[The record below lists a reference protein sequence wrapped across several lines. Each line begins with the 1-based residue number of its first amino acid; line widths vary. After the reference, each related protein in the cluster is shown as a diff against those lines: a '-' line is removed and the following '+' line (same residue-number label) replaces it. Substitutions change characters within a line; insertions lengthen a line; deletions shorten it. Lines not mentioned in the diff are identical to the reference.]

1 MPLETCGNNRRKD
14 RELYAV
20 QDSATE
26 DTRLKESPGWI
37 WDLLV
42 LAWSNYQTCELP
54 FQISGVQTD
63 VHQLPEICE
72 ELHSP

>member
-1 MPLETCGNNRRKD
+1 MSLAHLYTSSSHVPLETCGNNRRKD

-42 LAWSNYQTCELP
+42 LA
-54 FQISGVQTD
+54 
-63 VHQLPEICE
+63 
-72 ELHSP
+72 